1 VIQMNV
7 KTIDQRLREIKP
19 FLKEK
24 YKVEKIGYFGSYARG
39 EQTEESDIDILVEF
53 SEPIGLEF
61 VELKFYLEKILELKV
76 DIVTPNALKPVL
88 KDSILQEVIFQ

>member
-1 VIQMNV
+1 MNV
-7 KTIDQRLREIKP
+7 KTIDQLLREIKP

-24 YKVEKIGYFGSYARG
+24 YKVGKIGYFGSYARG